1 MNWASHYTLF
11 WFYFNSNAIYD
22 HFKNTAIKYSPC
34 ISISEFS
41 TLKKVWSQNPDSG
54 LYSAKD
60 FMFSMNVT
68 YYFIKMLLSLVYPW
82 KQEDLKIFN
91 CLNIIYWHVTNL
103 MGLWC
108 NLWQLSTSAPCTKE
122 DRCKYKLLL
131 RVSFLQSMLSSARET
146 TLAGSDWK
154 MIPKVSSIWKESKK
168 YLKGIIWMKSFYF
181 FSFSSLL
188 WLVDNVSLEP
198 GNWEV
203 RSEMENLW

>member
-1 MNWASHYTLF
+1 MFQRGTL
-11 WFYFNSNAIYD
+11 WFNMQSAWWCLSYSCWTKYFLLKIWHRILYLAM
-22 HFKNTAIKYSPC
+22 C
-34 ISISEFS
+34 ISEFY
-41 TLKKVWSQNPDSG
+41 TLKKVWSQNPDSR

-60 FMFSMNVT
+60 FIFSMNVT

-154 MIPKVSSIWKESKK
+154 MIPKVSSI
-168 YLKGIIWMKSFYF
+168 
-181 FSFSSLL
+181 
-188 WLVDNVSLEP
+188 
-198 GNWEV
+198 
-203 RSEMENLW
+203 